1 VIKPVWPVLFASLV
15 FLGCGQILDVEK
27 KPETQER
34 QTPLKI
40 MLQDQSGYMQ
50 TLFNSSGVRGADV
63 LVKSNSLSTEVQA
76 QSDSTGLVTLQG
88 LISDTY
94 LISASRQMSAEEMQH
109 ITGQPVTNHKL
120 TNRNMGIIDLHADQ
134 EEPVTLPMDVV
145 YAGSPLVISEIYA
158 CGPPGSGLYFHD
170 KYLELY
176 NQSDSTVYLDGLI
189 VAVVYYSGYLG
200 LNFIDDPE
208 YVHSTNVWMIP
219 GKGTDHPLQ
228 PGELAVCAE
237 DAIDHRN
244 NAPNSVDLSGVRFE
258 FYKRDAPD
266 IDNPAVP
273 NMKRV
278 MMEWGN
284 DWLIGGES
292 DALVIAR
299 IDPDSL
305 GFRDGRLLIPYTAIL
320 DGVEYLDDP
329 SRLDKKTL
337 NPQIDAGTTGGIEFY
352 TGKSMERIVVK
363 RDPKPILKDDNN
375 SSLDFRVIE
384 SPTPETLAQE

>member
-1 VIKPVWPVLFASLV
+1 MKPVWPVLFAGLV
-15 FLGCGQILDVEK
+15 FLGCGQILDVEN
-27 KPETQER
+27 KPGTQER

-50 TLFNSSGVRGADV
+50 ALFDATGVRGADV
-63 LVKSNSLSTEVQA
+63 LLKSNSLGTEVQA
-76 QSDSTGLVTLQG
+76 QSDSTGMVTLEG

-94 LISASRQMSAEEMQH
+94 LISASRQMSAKEMQQ

-120 TNRNMGIIDLHADQ
+120 TNRSMGIIDLHADQ
-134 EEPVTLPMDVV
+134 DEPVTLPMDVV
-145 YAGSPLVISEIYA
+145 YSGSALVISEIYA

-176 NQSDSTVYLDGLI
+176 NQSDSTIYLDGLI

-208 YVHSTNVWMIP
+208 YIHSTNVWMIP
-219 GKGTDHPLQ
+219 GKGTDHPLH
-228 PGELAVCAE
+228 PGEFAVCAE

-352 TGKSMERIVVK
+352 TGRSMERIVVK

-384 SPTPETLAQE
+384 SPTPETLARD